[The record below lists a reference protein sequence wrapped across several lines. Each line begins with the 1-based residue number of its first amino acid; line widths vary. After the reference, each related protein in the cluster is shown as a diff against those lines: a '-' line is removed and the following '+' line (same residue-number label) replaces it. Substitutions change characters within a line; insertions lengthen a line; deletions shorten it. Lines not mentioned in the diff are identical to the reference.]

1 MANFSSSLPSLGV
14 PPLRIV
20 PMNHVER
27 GVVPHIAG
35 RSLAAAET
43 KARGRKE
50 GRERGREG
58 TTSVF
63 EESSASWLR
72 GPAIE
77 QQHTMPSLICLIL
90 HELPQTLFR
99 TEEFYYKL

>member
-1 MANFSSSLPSLGV
+1 MEVRPLTAGKGLRITTQTDGTVANFSSSLPSLGV

-43 KARGRKE
+43 KARGGKG
-50 GRERGREG
+50 GR
-58 TTSVF
+58 
-63 EESSASWLR
+63 
-72 GPAIE
+72 
-77 QQHTMPSLICLIL
+77 
-90 HELPQTLFR
+90 
-99 TEEFYYKL
+99 

>member
-50 GRERGREG
+50 GREGR
-58 TTSVF
+58 
-63 EESSASWLR
+63 
-72 GPAIE
+72 
-77 QQHTMPSLICLIL
+77 
-90 HELPQTLFR
+90 
-99 TEEFYYKL
+99 YYKRF